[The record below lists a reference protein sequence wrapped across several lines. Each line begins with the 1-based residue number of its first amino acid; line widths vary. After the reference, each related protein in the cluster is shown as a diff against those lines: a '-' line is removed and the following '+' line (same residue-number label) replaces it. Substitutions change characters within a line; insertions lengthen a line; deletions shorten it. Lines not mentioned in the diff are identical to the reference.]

1 MEVSRSSEDP
11 TDRLPTEANWD
22 EDDGEDE
29 GEGLDPR
36 VQVGTLNRSL
46 FSLLILFW

>member
-1 MEVSRSSEDP
+1 MEGSRSSEDP
-11 TDRLPTEANWD
+11 TDHLPTESNSD
-22 EDDGEDE
+22 EDEAEDE

-46 FSLLILFW
+46 F